1 MLATWIFNSSGKTDC
16 LLPLSRAQNHTPM
29 ANRALSLPKRSPHR
43 LLRAQ
48 ALPGSCF
55 SNAASCRLLLQ
66 LPPALPQGWH
76 ADSTTE
82 IKTAPRREGGK
93 KNKNKT
99 VSPESFSVLLHAP
112 PEPADPLLSALMHR
126 TNSCAAKPVGLQ
138 GPGEH
143 ARAMT

>member
-16 LLPLSRAQNHTPM
+16 LLPLSRAQNHTPTTS
-29 ANRALSLPKRSPHR
+29 RALSLPKRSPHR

-55 SNAASCRLLLQ
+55 GNAASCRLLLQ

-93 KNKNKT
+93 KIKIKRSARRASAFCYMHPLRQRIPCSAPSCT
-99 VSPESFSVLLHAP
+99 ARTAARRSRWDYRVLGN
-112 PEPADPLLSALMHR
+112 MHE
-126 TNSCAAKPVGLQ
+126 Q
-138 GPGEH
+138 
-143 ARAMT
+143 